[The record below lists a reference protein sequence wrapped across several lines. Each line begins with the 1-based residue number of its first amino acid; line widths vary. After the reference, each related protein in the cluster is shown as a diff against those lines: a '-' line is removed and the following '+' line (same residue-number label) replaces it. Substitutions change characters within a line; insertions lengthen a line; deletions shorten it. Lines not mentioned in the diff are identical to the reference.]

1 MTVGNHD
8 LQQKQAEVLSR
19 RAAGLHYL
27 RLNKAGEGRL
37 KASKLIAKGAGKEFG
52 LRVVS
57 ALRRQFS
64 LEL

>member
-8 LQQKQAEVLSR
+8 LQQKQAEVSR